1 MACSG
6 PWKRSEPGSAKSE
19 PAIGCVLTTWTGYA
33 RRCATIPAWAA
44 GASGRCRAPGE
55 DLPLLRATIDLIA
68 VLAELNKRYGRS
80 PTYQQLWQAA
90 VAGRVPAR
98 RVGRYWQFRLA
109 DVPAVALAMGL
120 ISSSDTA
127 A

>member
-1 MACSG
+1 MS
-6 PWKRSEPGSAKSE
+6 
-19 PAIGCVLTTWTGYA
+19 
-33 RRCATIPAWAA
+33 
-44 GASGRCRAPGE
+44 
-55 DLPLLRATIDLIA
+55 RATIDPIA

-98 RVGRYWQFRLA
+98 RVGRYWQFQMA
-109 DVPAVALAMGL
+109 DVPTVALAMGL

>member
-1 MACSG
+1 MS
-6 PWKRSEPGSAKSE
+6 
-19 PAIGCVLTTWTGYA
+19 
-33 RRCATIPAWAA
+33 CATIDPI
-44 GASGRCRAPGE
+44 
-55 DLPLLRATIDLIA
+55 T
-68 VLAELNKRYGRS
+68 VLAELNRRYGRS

-90 VAGRVPAR
+90 AAGRVPAR
-98 RVGRYWQFRLA
+98 RVGRYWQFQLA